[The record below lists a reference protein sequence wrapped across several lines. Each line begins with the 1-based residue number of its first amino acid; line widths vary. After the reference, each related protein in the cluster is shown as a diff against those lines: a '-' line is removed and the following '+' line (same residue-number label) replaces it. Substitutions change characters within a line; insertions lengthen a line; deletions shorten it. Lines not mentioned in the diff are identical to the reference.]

1 MARKTKTNKPLIKS
15 NNNIINNLKL
25 ITNLLKG
32 VHFDTYSSDYLSNS
46 DSDKTRKSI
55 DTSLDK
61 LINTAYAQNT
71 VSNLSKLYDQQS
83 ALDTNNI
90 GLNMFE
96 DPILSTNL
104 VTTWMIQR
112 WIQDQEDDINLVLKY
127 MPKLKE
133 AMTCKKDLVLSA
145 DHFSKDFCSFHKYNS
160 DDTDGSLFARRIDE
174 IKRVYNL
181 AENFELWYEK
191 AQNYGECFIY
201 IAPYSEAFSKL
212 LKNKSNTRFRGFNES
227 TTLLEFNQDY
237 IENNI
242 INESELET
250 VQKAF
255 DEVGINSLTINFNE
269 GLLLSEAKKLDAV
282 RESGILKQ
290 ESLYES
296 FMAFQES
303 TSIQEDSKYKLDKK
317 LIPDDLEF
325 DDKEDERYSS
335 DGLVNLKQK
344 AEDDVKI
351 KVPGCI
357 VKELERKNVIP
368 LYIGDTCLGYYYI
381 EIKTSELGVLDDPNA
396 YNMSAGMV
404 GYVTASLKNVKDTRV
419 GDTITDADNPCS
431 EPLPGY
437 KKVNPMVYCGL
448 YPMDG
453 SDYENLKVALEKLK
467 LNDAALEYE
476 QETSAALGFGF
487 RCGFLGMLHLEVI
500 QERIEREFDLSI
512 VFTSPSV
519 RYTVHMKDG
528 ETLYIDNPL
537 EYPDP
542 MRVDWAEEPY
552 IQANIITPTE
562 YVGPIITL
570 CLEKRGSQTQ
580 MNYLD
585 TKRVE
590 LIYEMPLSEVL
601 FDFYD
606 RLKSISRG
614 YASFDYNVI
623 ENRRTDLV
631 RMEILVNGDPV
642 DALSCLVYRGNAQ
655 TRGRQ
660 IVERLQGEI
669 PRQQFK
675 IAIQAAI
682 GGQIIARETVNAYR
696 KDVTAKCYG
705 GDISRKRKLLE
716 KQKEGKKRMKMVGNV
731 EIPQSA
737 FLAVL
742 KTEEDK

>member
-1 MARKTKTNKPLIKS
+1 MAVDTSHKRNFCIIAHIDHGKSTLADRFIERARLVQTRGPVETQILDNMDIEKERGITIKS
-15 NNNIINNLKL
+15 QAVTVPYTAADGEVYELNLVDTPGHVDFTYEVSRAISSCEGALLLIDATQGVEAQTLANLYLAMEHNLEIIPVINKIDLPSADIDSCLHQIDHDLGLDPDMAVMVSAK
-25 ITNLLKG
+25 TGEG
-32 VHFDTYSSDYLSNS
+32 V
-46 DSDKTRKSI
+46 
-55 DTSLDK
+55 DK
-61 LINTAYAQNT
+61 LYEAIVQYIPCPSGNDED
-71 VSNLSKLYDQQS
+71 KLRALIFDSHYDPYRGVIVHARIFSGKVKCGDEILFMHSS
-83 ALDTNNI
+83 ASYKVEDL
-90 GLNMFE
+90 GLF
-96 DPILSTNL
+96 
-104 VTTWMIQR
+104 Q
-112 WIQDQEDDINLVLKY
+112 INLI
-127 MPKLKE
+127 
-133 AMTCKKDLVLSA
+133 
-145 DHFSKDFCSFHKYNS
+145 SK
-160 DDTDGSLFARRIDE
+160 
-174 IKRVYNL
+174 
-181 AENFELWYEK
+181 
-191 AQNYGECFIY
+191 
-201 IAPYSEAFSKL
+201 P
-212 LKNKSNTRFRGFNES
+212 
-227 TTLLEFNQDY
+227 
-237 IENNI
+237 
-242 INESELET
+242 
-250 VQKAF
+250 
-255 DEVGINSLTINFNE
+255 
-269 GLLLSEAKKLDAV
+269 
-282 RESGILKQ
+282 
-290 ESLYES
+290 
-296 FMAFQES
+296 
-303 TSIQEDSKYKLDKK
+303 
-317 LIPDDLEF
+317 
-325 DDKEDERYSS
+325 
-335 DGLVNLKQK
+335 
-344 AEDDVKI
+344 
-351 KVPGCI
+351 
-357 VKELERKNVIP
+357 
-368 LYIGDTCLGYYYI
+368 
-381 EIKTSELGVLDDPNA
+381 ELG
-396 YNMSAGMV
+396 AGDV
-404 GYVTASLKNVKDTRV
+404 GYFIAGIKNISDIRV
-419 GDTITDADNPCS
+419 GDTVTLKANPAPQ
-431 EPLPGY
+431 PLPGFREV
-437 KKVNPMVYCGL
+437 KPVVFSSI
-448 YPMDG
+448 YPVD
-453 SDYENLKVALEKLK
+453 SNDYEELQDAIERLK
-467 LNDAALEYE
+467 LNDASLMYE
-476 QETSAALGFGF
+476 KDSSAALGFGF

-528 ETLYIDNPL
+528 ETIYIDNPL

-570 CLEKRGSQTQ
+570 CLEKSGSQTQ